1 MSLWLTFG
9 VLSFAAHGGSAV
21 RIFYVRRLS
30 PGISQISLGLLVRTM
45 ANDGEAVRQNLAL
58 GTLATQQSKITMN
71 WFGKKKDS
79 GSSSAPS
86 GGGGGG
92 GGDPSQTI
100 VKLREAVATQE
111 KR

>member
-1 MSLWLTFG
+1 
-9 VLSFAAHGGSAV
+9 
-21 RIFYVRRLS
+21 
-30 PGISQISLGLLVRTM
+30 M
-45 ANDGEAVRQNLAL
+45 AERPREVPRYTRQAELESRVD
-58 GTLATQQSKITMN
+58 GTLAIIVQKAITMN

-79 GSSSAPS
+79 GSSSSAPS

-92 GGDPSQTI
+92 GGDPAQTI

>member
-1 MSLWLTFG
+1 MTD
-9 VLSFAAHGGSAV
+9 V
-21 RIFYVRRLS
+21 RNFVCLGLV
-30 PGISQISLGLLVRTM
+30 PEFPISVLLVRTM

>member
-1 MSLWLTFG
+1 MRPKTASPVTFG
-9 VLSFAAHGGSAV
+9 GEESGRRTAAAAAALPPQAHRHV
-21 RIFYVRRLS
+21 
-30 PGISQISLGLLVRTM
+30 PNDTRTT
-45 ANDGEAVRQNLAL
+45 NYSRGE
-58 GTLATQQSKITMN
+58 TMN

-79 GSSSAPS
+79 GGGKPS

-92 GGDPSQTI
+92 GGDPSVTI

>member
-1 MSLWLTFG
+1 MFS
-9 VLSFAAHGGSAV
+9 
-21 RIFYVRRLS
+21 VRRVS
-30 PGISQISLGLLVRTM
+30 PVFPKSVLLVRTM
-45 ANDGEAVRQNLAL
+45 DDGEAEL
-58 GTLATQQSKITMN
+58 GPRRHTHSPSSQQSKITMN

>member
-30 PGISQISLGLLVRTM
+30 PGISQISLARE
-45 ANDGEAVRQNLAL
+45 NDGERWRGMRQNLAL

>member
-1 MSLWLTFG
+1 
-9 VLSFAAHGGSAV
+9 
-21 RIFYVRRLS
+21 
-30 PGISQISLGLLVRTM
+30 
-45 ANDGEAVRQNLAL
+45 
-58 GTLATQQSKITMN
+58 MN

-86 GGGGGG
+86 GGGGGGG

>member
-1 MSLWLTFG
+1 
-9 VLSFAAHGGSAV
+9 
-21 RIFYVRRLS
+21 
-30 PGISQISLGLLVRTM
+30 
-45 ANDGEAVRQNLAL
+45 
-58 GTLATQQSKITMN
+58 MN

-79 GSSSAPS
+79 GGSSAPS
-86 GGGGGG
+86 GGGGGGG